1 MTRRGRRA
9 VGGTRQ
15 GLHLPSLA
23 RRRIWS
29 VATSLSGGLTVTGD
43 LPPSPDGRGRILVAN
58 HSSHADTAALMAALP
73 THGKPVFAA
82 AADYWFDVW
91 WRRLLVTGLAGAL
104 PVRRH
109 EPGGGAG
116 PRAANGAG
124 AYAGLLAATEPAV
137 ADGRTV
143 VVYPEGTRT
152 LDGSVGRFASGAT
165 RLARDLDVEV
175 VPVALLGTR
184 DVLPKNGRFTPTP
197 MEVRIGTPV
206 APGEAEP
213 DVLRDLVES
222 SLESAPVRER
232 ESRTWRTVA
241 RLLASP
247 WALVVAF
254 LWGLAEAMSWPIMA
268 EMSLVLLAVALP
280 RRIPAFSVAVV
291 AGSVSGVLTT
301 AVLAA
306 GGTRLPAP
314 WTTERMREA
323 AARHLADGP
332 MGMLHQ
338 ALDGIPVKVYAR
350 IAGENGF
357 DLWQLAGWTL
367 VERGLRLAVV
377 ATILWYLARL
387 LHPWLRRLYGPYL
400 VLVSLGFALAIT
412 LVVRAWS

>member
-1 MTRRGRRA
+1 MGGTGNQRGRRA
-9 VGGTRQ
+9 VGGRGQ

-23 RRRIWS
+23 RRRIWR

-43 LPPSPDGRGRILVAN
+43 LPPAPDGRGRILVAN

-73 THGKPVFAA
+73 THGRPVFAA

-109 EPGGGAG
+109 ES
-116 PRAANGAG
+116 G
-124 AYAGLLAATEPAV
+124 AYAGLLAATGPAV
-137 ADGRTV
+137 AEGRTV

-175 VPVALLGTR
+175 VPVALLGPR

-206 APGEAEP
+206 APADADPE
-213 DVLRDLVES
+213 VLHDLVES

-232 ESRTWRTVA
+232 ESRTWHAVS
-241 RLLASP
+241 RLVASP

-254 LWGLAEAMSWPIMA
+254 LWGLAEAMSWPVMA
-268 EMSLVLLAVALP
+268 EMSIVLIAVALP
-280 RRIPAFSVAVV
+280 WRIPVFSLALV

-332 MGMLHQ
+332 IGMLHQ

-377 ATILWYLARL
+377 ATVLWYLARL

-400 VLVSLGFALAIT
+400 VVVSLGFAVAIS

>member
-1 MTRRGRRA
+1 MTWRGRRV
-9 VGGTRQ
+9 VGGTGQ

-23 RRRIWS
+23 RRRIWR
-29 VATSLSGGLTVTGD
+29 VATSLSGGLTVTGG
-43 LPPSPDGRGRILVAN
+43 LPPTPDGRGRILVAN

-109 EPGGGAG
+109 ES
-116 PRAANGAG
+116 G

-137 ADGRTV
+137 AEGRTV

-197 MEVRIGTPV
+197 MEVRIGVPV
-206 APGEAEP
+206 APADAEP

-222 SLESAPVRER
+222 SLQSAPVRER
-232 ESRTWRTVA
+232 ESRTWRAVS
-241 RLLASP
+241 RLMASP

-254 LWGLAEAMSWPIMA
+254 LWGLTEAMSWPVMA

-323 AARHLADGP
+323 ATRHLADGP

-367 VERGLRLAVV
+367 VERGLRLTVV
-377 ATILWYLARL
+377 ATVLWYLARL

-400 VLVSLGFALAIT
+400 VLVSLGFAIAIS